1 MIPPKNLR
9 GNLKTL
15 KHLKNNVSLQNIEL
29 KQQKTQLLDPEAI
42 NFEFAD
48 DKNSIEDIQSKIV
61 EEDSKHRNTALLMN
75 PAS

>member
-15 KHLKNNVSLQNIEL
+15 KPLKNNVSLQNIEL

-61 EEDSKHRNTALLMN
+61 EEGSKHRNTALLMN